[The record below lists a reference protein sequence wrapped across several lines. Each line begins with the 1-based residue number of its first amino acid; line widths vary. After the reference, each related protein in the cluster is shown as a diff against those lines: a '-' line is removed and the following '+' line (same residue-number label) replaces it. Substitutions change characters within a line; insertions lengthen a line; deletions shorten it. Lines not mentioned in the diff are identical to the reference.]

1 MEWNCQ
7 VNDVVYR
14 CDVAWPL
21 PKKGRTVSLTTS
33 HDLNTRDIPL
43 RQHIQSTYGNWKL
56 FQVKHLT

>member
-14 CDVAWPL
+14 CDVARPL

-43 RQHIQSTYGNWKL
+43 RQHIQSTYGN
-56 FQVKHLT
+56 